1 MHVNKKKIENKMV
14 GIALIAFEMTKQM
27 RDFMYSGNNETIS
40 SITPLSQIRFV
51 WASDWDV
58 RMNSMMYINENRFNL
73 QLNAQ

>member
-1 MHVNKKKIENKMV
+1 MHANKKKIENKMV

-27 RDFMYSGNNETIS
+27 RDFMYSF
-40 SITPLSQIRFV
+40 ITPLSQIRFV